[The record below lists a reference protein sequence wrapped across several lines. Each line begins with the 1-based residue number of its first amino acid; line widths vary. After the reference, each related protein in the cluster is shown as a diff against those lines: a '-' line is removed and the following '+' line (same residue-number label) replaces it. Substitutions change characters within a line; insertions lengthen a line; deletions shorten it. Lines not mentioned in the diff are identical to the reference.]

1 MHNRS
6 IIEDANQI
14 IKVSIE
20 AVLPDAAVERALSR
34 HEIARPVTLVSLG
47 KAGWRMADAA
57 YRVLGADKVKQ
68 GIVVTKYDHCEGP
81 IGCLELYE
89 SGHPVPDENGVKATA
104 RVLEMVRSLTAEDE
118 VILLISGGGSALFE
132 YPTEG
137 VTLEDI
143 ADATRQLLACG
154 ADITEINCIRKR
166 LSGVKGGK
174 LALEIAPAKT
184 FSIILSDVLGD
195 PLDAIASG
203 PAYPDQTTCED
214 AKAIIEKYQLRF
226 SDKMLAAMEIETP
239 KALPGVETFV
249 AGNVQALCA
258 AAARE
263 AERLGYA
270 AKVMDEGLCC
280 EARKAGAMMAQYA
293 RETQGPCALI
303 WGGETVVYLKGKGK
317 GGRNQEAALSAAEGI
332 SGMQDVCVF
341 ALGSDGTDGP
351 TDAAGGMVTGEF
363 FAKATAE
370 RVQAHL
376 DNNDAYPL
384 LKEMGALIMTGP
396 TGTNV
401 NDLYMLLKR

>member
-1 MHNRS
+1 MHDNS
-6 IIEDANQI
+6 IIRDANRI
-14 IKVSIE
+14 IKASIE
-20 AVLPDAAVERALSR
+20 AVLPDAAVERALGTYKI
-34 HEIARPVTLVSLG
+34 EKPVTLISLG

-57 YRVLGADKVKQ
+57 YRVLGEKNVKQ
-68 GIVVTKYDHCEGP
+68 GVVVTKYDHCEGP
-81 IGCLELYE
+81 IGCVELYE

-104 RVLEMVRSLTAEDE
+104 RVLEMVRTLTTEDE

-132 YPTEG
+132 YPAEG
-137 VTLEDI
+137 VTLDDI
-143 ADATRQLLACG
+143 ADITRQLLACG

-214 AKAIIEKYQLRF
+214 AKAIIEKYGLRF
-226 SDKMLAAMEIETP
+226 NDKMLAAMEIETP
-239 KALPGVETFV
+239 KELPGVNTFV
-249 AGNVQALCA
+249 AGNVQELCA

-263 AERLGYA
+263 AEKLGYE
-270 AKVMDEGLCC
+270 AKIMDEGLCC
-280 EARKAGAMMAQYA
+280 EARQAGAMMAKYV
-293 RETQGPCALI
+293 RETEGPCALI

-332 SGMQDVCVF
+332 AGMENVCVF

-351 TDAAGGMVTGEF
+351 TDAAGGIVTGEF
-363 FAKATAE
+363 YAKATAE
-370 RVQAHL
+370 RVHAHL
-376 DNNDAYPL
+376 ENNDAYPL
-384 LKEMGALIMTGP
+384 LKEMDALIMTGP